1 MGQQKGDDDATDVIE
16 STGYTEQGSGPAADT
31 AGFEMSTPTG
41 WRPIEEDLAPE
52 PKWSEDR
59 NRPAAPTM
67 ISREKLA
74 HAMVPPPPEEVN
86 WRGPLLKAGGVL
98 LLGVVAG
105 GGYLMYQA
113 RFMPPEPIVTA
124 VAAPVAPDPT
134 LEPVKLEGVRVRA
147 GIQQAPKPQAMRGD
161 VRNRVPSGGRIED
174 APREPTSP
182 ADAEGEGALE
192 ASD

>member
-1 MGQQKGDDDATDVIE
+1 MGQQDGDDDATDVIE

-31 AGFEMSTPTG
+31 GGFEMSTPTG

-52 PKWSEDR
+52 SKWSDDR
-59 NRPAAPTM
+59 KRAAAPRM

-74 HAMVPPPPEEVN
+74 HVMVPPPPKELN
-86 WRGPLLKAGGVL
+86 RIGLLLKAGGVL

-105 GGYLMYQA
+105 GGYMMYQA

-124 VAAPVAPDPT
+124 VVAPVA
-134 LEPVKLEGVRVRA
+134 LEPVKLEGVQVRA
-147 GIQQAPKPQAMRGD
+147 GIQQVPKPQATRGD
-161 VRNRVPSGGRIED
+161 ARNRVPSGGRFED
-174 APREPTSP
+174 APHEPTSP
-182 ADAEGEGALE
+182 ADAAAEGALE